1 MFNKSYQ
8 IILLSYPEGDRITDY
23 YSTIVPMV
31 NDAIIDDSHT
41 PEEEATQYMIIERHF
56 SIRNQKVIL
65 LVEKIDD
72 PIVENE

>member
-41 PEEEATQYMIIERHF
+41 PEEPAIDYMIIERHF
-56 SIRNQKVIL
+56 SIKSQKVVL
-65 LVEKIDD
+65 LVEKIIEQD
-72 PIVENE
+72 